1 MNSRGKSM
9 ILQIS
14 ETRKTEVYLLLYYW
28 VITKVQSKLQCPYTR
43 EIELLGTNIT
53 ENTCLVSNSSIF
65 VELNGQSLL

>member
-28 VITKVQSKLQCPYTR
+28 VITKVQSKLQCPYKR

>member
-1 MNSRGKSM
+1 MNSRGKSL

-14 ETRKTEVYLLLYYW
+14 ETIKTEVYLLLHYR
-28 VITKVQSKLQCPYTR
+28 VITKVQSKLKCPYTR

-65 VELNGQSLL
+65 VELNGQSL